1 MSWESFRLRLIEH
14 PHGTFFLGEL
24 SLLKTSHLSLVPGKH
39 YKEVQIHHSWD
50 QLQAFED
57 AFWILTLRC
66 KYLYLHYKCN
76 VYNMSVL
83 SLDVLLMRSEFCHFD
98 AQVTLPLYT
107 FEQLRLHI
115 SMQIQTL
122 IVLEHTLLRLRHTHK
137 TTTIGD
143 RCWVQA
149 FEDAFWTLA
158 PSGVQRWLSFAAAPT
173 FYLLHCIAVQGRG
186 RGVLR
191 KRDKNGI
198 DSIRRR
204 IWFAAILGCNSF
216 SRFGA
221 VLNPLGSQRS
231 VLKGWGETKSDQVD
245 RFILWL

>member
-1 MSWESFRLRLIEH
+1 M
-14 PHGTFFLGEL
+14 
-24 SLLKTSHLSLVPGKH
+24 VPGKH

>member
-1 MSWESFRLRLIEH
+1 MHMAR
-14 PHGTFFLGEL
+14 FFLGEL

-66 KYLYLHYKCN
+66 KYLYFHYKCN

-143 RCWVQA
+143 RC
-149 FEDAFWTLA
+149 
-158 PSGVQRWLSFAAAPT
+158 
-173 FYLLHCIAVQGRG
+173 
-186 RGVLR
+186 
-191 KRDKNGI
+191 
-198 DSIRRR
+198 
-204 IWFAAILGCNSF
+204 
-216 SRFGA
+216 
-221 VLNPLGSQRS
+221 
-231 VLKGWGETKSDQVD
+231 
-245 RFILWL
+245 

>member
-1 MSWESFRLRLIEH
+1 MPSQVNNNTCKWSRSPFAAQPLHSCNASACLQTILGRMSWESFRLRLIEH

-39 YKEVQIHHSWD
+39 YKEVQIHHHSWD

-143 RCWVQA
+143 RC
-149 FEDAFWTLA
+149 
-158 PSGVQRWLSFAAAPT
+158 
-173 FYLLHCIAVQGRG
+173 
-186 RGVLR
+186 
-191 KRDKNGI
+191 
-198 DSIRRR
+198 
-204 IWFAAILGCNSF
+204 
-216 SRFGA
+216 
-221 VLNPLGSQRS
+221 
-231 VLKGWGETKSDQVD
+231 
-245 RFILWL
+245 